1 MVGLKGRMGSGSEER
16 GVPARGFQ
24 FAQSEYQAFRD
35 EATFRAAVREQ
46 SESLVLLDAA
56 HLTRVDIDGRLTDFG
71 EDWRLTRL
79 AFGQLCHHS
88 NVPVSYVTDLALRN
102 ETLALEVMAEGITGR
117 FRRSP
122 RQLVV
127 NTRSRLI
134 EGVYDEF
141 QFDPLSNER
150 LLDYMLSCEGDQRL
164 TRAWIEG
171 PDARMTVVNRLRVL
185 EPKVGDIVHVGV
197 DAQTRLGQRYLA
209 SFDLYNERLSCT
221 NGMCSRSKT
230 FTHRVDRDAGDVE
243 FQAQRAAVRVGE
255 GSRQLQPMM
264 EAAARLH
271 MGEEAVDSL
280 VDRLQ
285 DPKRGG
291 SRDLFK
297 RTVATADR
305 ERRSDGREDGDYTL
319 WDFVNGVT
327 DAAKFSKSIGR
338 EAELEGL
345 GYAVMGEYL
354 SKN

>member
-1 MVGLKGRMGSGSEER
+1 MVGLKGRIGSEDKPSAR
-16 GVPARGFQ
+16 RGFQ
-24 FAQSEYQAFRD
+24 FALPEYQAFRD
-35 EATFRAAVREQ
+35 EATFRSAVREQ

-56 HLTRVDIDGRLTDFG
+56 HLTRIDIDGRLTDFG

-102 ETLALEVMAEGITGR
+102 EALALDVMAEGITGR

-127 NTRSRLI
+127 NTATKLI

-141 QFDPLSNER
+141 QYDPLSNER
-150 LLDYMLSCEGDQRL
+150 LLDYMLSCEGDQQL

-171 PDARMTVVNRLRVL
+171 PDARMTVVNRLRIL
-185 EPKVGDIVHVGV
+185 EPKVGDVVHVGV

-209 SFDLYNERLSCT
+209 TFDLYNERLSCT

-230 FTHRVDRDAGDVE
+230 FTHRVDRDEGDVE

-255 GSRQLQPMM
+255 GAKQLQPMM
-264 EAAARLH
+264 AAAARLRLDEPAIDG
-271 MGEEAVDSL
+271 MVQ
-280 VDRLQ
+280 RLQ

-291 SRDLFK
+291 SRDLL
-297 RTVATADR
+297 RRAVSTADR
-305 ERRSDGREDGDYTL
+305 ERKADGREDGDYTL

-338 EAELEGL
+338 ETELEGL
-345 GYAVMGEYL
+345 GYTVMGEYL